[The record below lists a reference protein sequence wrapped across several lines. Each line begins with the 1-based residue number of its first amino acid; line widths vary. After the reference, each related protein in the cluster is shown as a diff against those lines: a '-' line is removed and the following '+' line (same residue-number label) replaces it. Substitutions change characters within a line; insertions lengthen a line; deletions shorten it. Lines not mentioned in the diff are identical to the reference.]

1 MKKTLL
7 HLLASLSIFLLWGCP
22 QPEEPELTP
31 IETEYTI
38 GAGASDFFIK
48 FRTNQDCKVTSDVN
62 WLTVPSTKAS
72 SIKTVTISAEA
83 NPTAKMR
90 TGHLTISAGSLSAK
104 VTVNQEGNDESFINV
119 SPTSFEVSAEGGT
132 ITPNIT
138 SNVEYQTIITVDW
151 ISQSGDSFVIAKN
164 DEGEGRSAVITLKS
178 GTTIATI
185 NVTQAAAGESAVL
198 ENAGTATYTVPAE
211 GDVIV
216 VKVRSNVDYE
226 VKCSADWI
234 TRTETKSVRVDEL
247 QFTVKPNDG
256 DPRTATITFEYGNEM
271 SFGVT
276 VSQSARAEE
285 PYLGVAPAEV
295 HFPAAGGTSNVEVAA
310 NYEFTAD
317 CDDDW
322 ITIAVED
329 SQLIITADANTLI
342 EGRTAMV
349 MVSSEGMVEYV
360 TVKQDAAESEEDPFD
375 VGSDLSV
382 NGTANCYVVP
392 KPGEFSFDAS
402 VMGNGPD
409 GYLWE
414 QTQGTDMHLWPYHRE
429 DVYFDTN
436 DVLPSQAFVIWDDNE
451 VITNVVYN
459 AETKRIS
466 FTATGN
472 KGNALIGLYDKNAT
486 AETVVAKKS
495 RDLAYWSWH
504 IWCTD
509 SPKRFIQYDD
519 KEDDYEILDRNLGAT
534 SADPAD
540 GEATYGYF
548 YQFGRKDPLKGYDG
562 IAGDQQKAQQELKHS
577 VNHPTYFYKLN
588 TKTTEW
594 FNDSKSSLATVCADL
609 WGNPA
614 WQFCSTANIHPFQA
628 LRSELRK
635 TIYDPCPPGYMVPP
649 ETCWTGIDAESI
661 VLLDNGVLIPTA
673 SGDSFYPF
681 AGYISDLNSWEQ
693 DDQGYFSY
701 NGYVNKYFKNGDAR
715 DMRVAMVYTSYTSL
729 HAPWDYD
736 HAPNYYGGGRMKCW
750 IGNVSS
756 DQIIRKNLEFESM
769 LAGVRQ
775 NGLNV
780 RCVKEFNN

>member
-31 IETEYTI
+31 IESEYTI
-38 GAGASDFFIK
+38 GAGASDFFVK
-48 FRTNQDCKVTSDVN
+48 FKTNQDCKVTPDVD

-72 SIKTVTISAEA
+72 VVKSVTISAEA
-83 NPTAKMR
+83 NPTTKMR
-90 TGHLTISAGSLSAK
+90 TGHLTISAGTLSAK
-104 VTVNQEGNDESFINV
+104 ITVNQEGNEEKFIEV
-119 SPTSFEVSAEGGT
+119 SPTSFEVGADGGT
-132 ITPNIT
+132 INPTIT

-151 ISQSGDSFVIAKN
+151 ITKSGDAFVVAKN
-164 DEGEGRSAVITLKS
+164 TEAAGRSAVITLKA
-178 GTTIATI
+178 GDIIKTIT
-185 NVTQAAAGESAVL
+185 VTQAAAGESAVL

-211 GDVIV
+211 GNVIE
-216 VKVRSNVDYE
+216 VKVRSNVDYTVE
-226 VKCSADWI
+226 CSADWI
-234 TRTETKSVRVDEL
+234 SRTETKTVRVDVL
-247 QFTVKPNDG
+247 NFAVAANDG
-256 DPRTATITFEYGNEM
+256 EARNATITFKYGDEM

-276 VSQSARAEE
+276 VSQVAKGPTED
-285 PYLGVAPAEV
+285 PYLEISPSEV
-295 HFPAAGGTSNVEVAA
+295 HFPAVGGTKDVDVDA

-317 CDDDW
+317 CDDEW
-322 ITIAVED
+322 VTVTIEG
-329 SQLIITADANTLI
+329 SKIIITAAANTMI

-349 MVSSEGMVEYV
+349 MVSSEGMVEYI

-392 KPGEFSFDAS
+392 KAGDFSFDAS
-402 VMGNGPD
+402 VMGNGPK

-414 QTQGTDMHLWPYHRE
+414 DTQGTDLHLWPYHRE
-429 DVYFDTN
+429 DVYFSTN

-451 VITNVVYN
+451 VITDVWYD

-472 KGNALIGLYDKNAT
+472 KGNALIGLFDKNAT
-486 AETVVAKKS
+486 QATVNNSRAE
-495 RDLAYWSWH
+495 AYWSWH

-534 SADPAD
+534 SANPAD
-540 GEATYGYF
+540 GVATYGFF

-562 IAGDQQKAQQELKHS
+562 IAGDQKKAREQLKYS
-577 VNHPTYFYKLN
+577 VNHPTYFFKLN

-594 FNDSKSSLATVCADL
+594 FNDGKSSLATVTADL

-614 WQFCSTANIHPFQA
+614 WKFASTANIHPYQA
-628 LRSELRK
+628 LRSELQK

-649 ETCWTGIDAESI
+649 ETAWTGIDEESI
-661 VLLDNGVLIPTA
+661 VILDNGVIIPTA

-681 AGYISDLNSWEQ
+681 SGYISDLCSWE
-693 DDQGYFSY
+693 DDSMGYYAY
-701 NGYVNKYFKNGDAR
+701 NGCTITRREKRTAR
-715 DMRVAMVYTSYTSL
+715 VYSSYTGL
-729 HAPWDYD
+729 HSEWDYE
-736 HAPNYYGGGRMKCW
+736 HAPNHYGGCSLSVHINDGDPIDK
-750 IGNVSS
+750 
-756 DQIIRKNLEFESM
+756 DNLQFEPMYQSN
-769 LAGVRQ
+769 RQ
-775 NGLNV
+775 RGHNV

>member
-62 WLTVPSTKAS
+62 WLTVPGTKAS

-104 VTVNQEGNDESFINV
+104 VTVNQEGNDDSFINV
-119 SPTSFEVSAEGGT
+119 SPSSFSVDAEGGT
-132 ITPNIT
+132 ITPTIT
-138 SNVEYQTIITVDW
+138 SNVDYETIITVDW
-151 ISQSGDSFVIAKN
+151 ISKSGDSFVIAKN

-211 GDVIV
+211 GDVIE
-216 VKVRSNVDYE
+216 VKVCTNVDYTVE
-226 VKCSADWI
+226 CSADWI
-234 TRTETKSVRVDEL
+234 TRTETKSVRVDVLKFAVAANE
-247 QFTVKPNDG
+247 G

-276 VSQSARAEE
+276 VSQSAHAED
-285 PYLGVAPAEV
+285 PYLGVSPTEV
-295 HFPAAGGTSNVEVAA
+295 HFAAAGGSSNVEVAA

-317 CDDDW
+317 CDDEW
-322 ITIAVED
+322 ITVTVEG

-392 KPGEFSFDAS
+392 KKGEFSFDAS
-402 VMGNGPD
+402 VMGNGPK

-414 QTQGTDMHLWPYHRE
+414 DTQGTDLHLWPYHRE

-436 DVLPSQAFVIWDDNE
+436 DVLPSQAVVIWDDNE
-451 VITNVVYN
+451 VITDVVYN

-486 AETVVAKKS
+486 QTTVNNS
-495 RDLAYWSWH
+495 RALAYWSWH

-534 SADPAD
+534 SANPAD
-540 GEATYGYF
+540 GVATYGYF
-548 YQFGRKDPLKGYDG
+548 YQFGRKDPIKGYDG
-562 IAGDQQKAQQELKHS
+562 IAADQKKAQQELKHS

-594 FNDSKSSLATVCADL
+594 FNDSKSSLATVTADL

-614 WQFCSTANIHPFQA
+614 WKFCSTANTHPYQA
-628 LRSELRK
+628 LRSELVK

-649 ETCWTGIDAESI
+649 ETAWTGIDAESI

-681 AGYISDLNSWEQ
+681 SGYISDLCSWEN
-693 DDQGYFSY
+693 DSMGYYAY
-701 NGYVNKYFKNGDAR
+701 NGCTITRREHRTAR
-715 DMRVAMVYTSYTSL
+715 VYSSYTGL
-729 HAPWDYD
+729 HSEWDYD
-736 HAPNYYGGGRMKCW
+736 HAPNHYGGCSLSVHVNDGDP
-750 IGNVSS
+750 ITTEYLV
-756 DQIIRKNLEFESM
+756 FEPMYQSN
-769 LAGVRQ
+769 RQ
-775 NGLNV
+775 RGHNV

>member
-31 IETEYTI
+31 IESEYTI
-38 GAGASDFFIK
+38 GAGASDFFVK
-48 FRTNQDCKVTSDVN
+48 FRTNQDCKVTSDVS
-62 WLTVPSTKAS
+62 WLTVPGTKAS

-119 SPTSFEVSAEGGT
+119 SPTSFSVGAEGGT
-132 ITPNIT
+132 ITPTIT
-138 SNVEYQTIITVDW
+138 SNVDYETIITVDW
-151 ISQSGDSFVIAKN
+151 ISKSGDSFVIAKN
-164 DEGEGRSAVITLKS
+164 DEGEGRSAVITLKYGS
-178 GTTIATI
+178 TIATI

-198 ENAGTATYTVPAE
+198 ENAGLATYNVPAE
-211 GDVIV
+211 GDVIE
-216 VKVRSNVDYE
+216 VKVRSNVDYTVE
-226 VKCSADWI
+226 CSADWI
-234 TRTETKSVRVDEL
+234 TRAETKSVRVDVLKFAVAAYE
-247 QFTVKPNDG
+247 G
-256 DPRTATITFEYGNEM
+256 DEPRTATITFEYGNEM

-276 VSQSARAEE
+276 VSQSPRAEE
-285 PYLGVAPAEV
+285 PYLEVSPTEV
-295 HFPAAGGTSNVEVAA
+295 HFFAAGGSADVEVSA

-322 ITIAVED
+322 ITVTIDGSKIV
-329 SQLIITADANTLI
+329 ITAAANTMI

-349 MVSSEGMVEYV
+349 MVSSEGSVEYV

-392 KPGEFSFDAS
+392 KAGDFSFDAS

-414 QTQGTDMHLWPYHRE
+414 DTQGTYFKLWPICRE
-429 DVYFDTN
+429 DVYFSTN

-451 VITNVVYN
+451 VITNVAYD

-486 AETVVAKKS
+486 QATVKNSRAE
-495 RDLAYWSWH
+495 AYWSWH

-519 KEDDYEILDRNLGAT
+519 REDDYEILDRNLGAT
-534 SADPAD
+534 SANPAD
-540 GEATYGYF
+540 GVATYGFY

-562 IAGDQQKAQQELKHS
+562 IAGDQKKAREQLKYS
-577 VNHPTYFYKLN
+577 VNHPTYFFKLN
-588 TKTTEW
+588 TKTKEW
-594 FNDSKSSLATVCADL
+594 FNDGNSTLATVCADL

-614 WQFCSTANIHPFQA
+614 WQLCSTANPHPWQA
-628 LRSELRK
+628 LRSELQK

-649 ETCWTGIDAESI
+649 ETAWTGIDEESI
-661 VLLDNGVLIPTA
+661 SLVENGVIIPTA

-681 AGYISDLNSWEQ
+681 AGYISDLNSWEN
-693 DDQGYFSY
+693 DTMGYYAY
-701 NGYVNKYFKNGDAR
+701 NGCTITQR
-715 DMRVAMVYTSYTSL
+715 ERRVARVYSSYTGLDSEWQTL
-729 HAPWDYD
+729 DI
-736 HAPNYYGGGRMKCW
+736 APNHFGGCSLSVHINDGDPITME
-750 IGNVSS
+750 
-756 DQIIRKNLEFESM
+756 NLNFEPMYQSN
-769 LAGVRQ
+769 RQ
-775 NGLNV
+775 RGHNV

>member
-31 IETEYTI
+31 IESEYTI
-38 GAGASDFFIK
+38 GAGASEFFVK
-48 FRTNQDCKVTSDVN
+48 FKTNQDCKVTSDAG
-62 WLTVPSTKAS
+62 WLTVLTTKAS
-72 SIKTVTISAEA
+72 VVKSVTVSAEA
-83 NPTAKMR
+83 NTTTKMR
-90 TGHLTISAGSLSAK
+90 TGHLTITAGSLSAK
-104 VTVNQEGNDESFINV
+104 VTVNQEANEEKYIEV
-119 SPTSFEVSAEGGT
+119 SPSSFEVGADGGT
-132 ITPNIT
+132 ISPTIT

-151 ISQSGDSFVIAKN
+151 ITANGNSFVIAKN
-164 DEGEGRSAVITLKS
+164 EDGEGRSAVITLKA
-178 GTTIATI
+178 GDIIKTIT
-185 NVTQAAAGESAVL
+185 VSQAAAGESAVL
-198 ENAGTATYTVPAE
+198 ENAGTATYNVPAE
-211 GDVIV
+211 GSVIE
-216 VKVRSNVDYE
+216 VKVRSNVDYTVE
-226 VKCSADWI
+226 CSADWI
-234 TRTETKSVRVDEL
+234 SRTDTKTVRVDVL
-247 QFTVKPNDG
+247 NFTVAANEG
-256 DPRTATITFEYGNEM
+256 DPRTATITFKYGDDM

-276 VSQSARAEE
+276 VSQSAHAEE
-285 PYLGVAPAEV
+285 PYLGVSPAEV
-295 HFPAAGGTSNVEVAA
+295 RFPAEGGSSNVEVAA

-322 ITIAVED
+322 ITVTID
-329 SQLIITADANTLI
+329 GNMLNITVAPNTLI

-349 MVSSEGMVEYV
+349 MVASEGMVEYV

-392 KPGEFSFDAS
+392 KAGDFSFDAS
-402 VMGNGPD
+402 VMGNGPT

-414 QTQGTDMHLWPYHRE
+414 NTEGTDLHLWPYHRE

-436 DVLPSQAFVIWDDNE
+436 DVLPTQAFVIWDDNE
-451 VITNVVYN
+451 VITNVFYN
-459 AETKRIS
+459 TETKRIS

-486 AETVVAKKS
+486 QATVNNSRAE
-495 RDLAYWSWH
+495 AYWSWH

-540 GEATYGYF
+540 GVATYGFF

-562 IAGDQQKAQQELKHS
+562 IAGDQKKARQELKHS

-594 FNDSKSSLATVCADL
+594 YNDSNSSLATVCADL

-614 WQFCSTANIHPFQA
+614 WKYASTANIHPYQA
-628 LRSELRK
+628 LRSELKK

-649 ETCWTGIDAESI
+649 ETCWTGVDAESI
-661 VLLDNGVLIPTA
+661 TILDNGVIIPTA

-681 AGYISDLNSWEQ
+681 SGYISDLCSWEN
-693 DDQGYFSY
+693 DSMGYYAY
-701 NGYVNKYFKNGDAR
+701 NGCTITQREKRTAR
-715 DMRVAMVYTSYTSL
+715 VYSSYTGL
-729 HAPWDYD
+729 HSEWDYD
-736 HAPNYYGGGRMKCW
+736 HAPNHYGGCSLSVHINDGDPIDM
-750 IGNVSS
+750 
-756 DQIIRKNLEFESM
+756 DNLQFEPMYQSN
-769 LAGVRQ
+769 RQ
-775 NGLNV
+775 RGHNV
-780 RCVKEFNN
+780 RCVKEFNK